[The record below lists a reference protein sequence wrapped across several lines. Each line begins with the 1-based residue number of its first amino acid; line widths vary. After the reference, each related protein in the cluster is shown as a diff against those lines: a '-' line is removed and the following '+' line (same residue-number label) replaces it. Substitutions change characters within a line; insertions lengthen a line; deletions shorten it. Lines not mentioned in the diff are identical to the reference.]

1 MRGSHSKAE
10 TVVEYAIYKIT
21 YILRA
26 LWMAERR
33 VVREHVNMVVTSRWF
48 AFRVLISQARIWK
61 SSRVENSTSLLYV
74 PIPNQRTF
82 KVTKIRILES
92 FFLQNKNWLREQ
104 DFVYQTSRL
113 VRISLLIS
121 AITKSFAFFLGKVN
135 LQKQKKKLFC
145 YIWIAWRKRLR
156 GWENSSTVMQ
166 KKVSR
171 FLPTPLVFI
180 SGCANTENVCWS
192 LNI

>member
-10 TVVEYAIYKIT
+10 TVVGYAIYKIT

-26 LWMAERR
+26 HWMAERR
-33 VVREHVNMVVTSRWF
+33 VVWEYVNMVVTSRWF
-48 AFRVLISQARIWK
+48 DFRVLISQARIWK
-61 SSRVENSTSLLYV
+61 SSRFENSTSLLYV
-74 PIPNQRTF
+74 PIPNLRTF

-121 AITKSFAFFLGKVN
+121 AITKSFAFFLAKVN
-135 LQKQKKKLFC
+135 LQKQKKQLFC
-145 YIWIAWRKRLR
+145 YICIAWRKRLR
-156 GWENSSTVMQ
+156 GWENSCLCQAVQTRKM
-166 KKVSR
+166 
-171 FLPTPLVFI
+171 F
-180 SGCANTENVCWS
+180 SGP
-192 LNI
+192 